1 MSDEIAGN
9 LSDEE
14 QLQLFRKM
22 LLIRKVEEALGAAS
36 HAGELPGPVH
46 LYVGQEAVAVGVCAH
61 LTDPDWIASTHRGHG
76 HFLAKGG
83 DPKLLVAEVFG
94 RENGICKGRGGS
106 MHVADYSRGIIGANG
121 IVGGGIGLTV
131 GAALACQ
138 LDGAGRVAV
147 AFFGDGAANQ
157 GVLMEALNVG
167 SLWKLPLVLVCE
179 NNGFSEFS
187 PTETV
192 TSGSIARRADP
203 FGIPGQVVDGNDL
216 IAVWQAARS
225 AVRRAREGHGP
236 TLLECRTYRLR
247 GHVEYEV
254 TFLSKAYREDA
265 EVERRKN
272 DDPIVRHRK
281 RLGALAGE
289 VAAIE
294 KQVDAEVAAAVA
306 FASEGPWPDA
316 ASATRYMFS

>member
-1 MSDEIAGN
+1 
-9 LSDEE
+9 
-14 QLQLFRKM
+14 
-22 LLIRKVEEALGAAS
+22 
-36 HAGELPGPVH
+36 
-46 LYVGQEAVAVGVCAH
+46 
-61 LTDPDWIASTHRGHG
+61 
-76 HFLAKGG
+76 
-83 DPKLLVAEVFG
+83 
-94 RENGICKGRGGS
+94 
-106 MHVADYSRGIIGANG
+106 
-121 IVGGGIGLTV
+121 
-131 GAALACQ
+131 
-138 LDGAGRVAV
+138 
-147 AFFGDGAANQ
+147 
-157 GVLMEALNVG
+157 MEALNVG

-216 IAVWQAARS
+216 VAVWQAARS

-254 TFLSKAYREDA
+254 TFLSKSYREDA
-265 EVERRKN
+265 EVERRKH
-272 DDPIVRHRK
+272 DDPILRHRQ
-281 RLGALAGE
+281 RLGSLAGE

-294 KQVDAEVAAAVA
+294 RQVDADVAAAVA

-316 ASATRYMFS
+316 ASATRHMFS